1 MKLRKLIETK
11 KENFSKKKI
20 IEMNKKIPG
29 EKLNK
34 TRNWILMTKY
44 LTRTQALQYLNGGYT
59 NVTQIYSNEY
69 NYTIYNS
76 DHKIIKAVITD
87 SP

>member
-1 MKLRKLIETK
+1 MKLKKIK

-20 IEMNKKIPG
+20 IEMIKKLPG
-29 EKLNK
+29 EKLTK

-44 LTRTQALQYLNGGYT
+44 FTRTQALQYLNGGYT
-59 NVTQIYSNEY
+59 NVTQINSNEY

-76 DHKIIKAVITD
+76 DHIIKTVITD